1 MKNLITLKKFCLVV
15 AIVGLL
21 HTIVDAEVREI
32 KLKKSF
38 TSTQRVLCLDN
49 EDYDGKSGYSL
60 ANILQVVTS
69 CEFVAADGG
78 PFELRTV
85 NSTWGGPLARNDN
98 PLTEEADQ
106 LIREQ
111 GIIFTYDV
119 GDWDDSTEFHTLT
132 ILASFEGIR
141 VCRIDY
147 TRQVSKKI
155 PLTKEIIV
163 FPGIEVPV
171 NMDRYRHTYSK
182 EVLQEIQNKKNST
195 N

>member
-1 MKNLITLKKFCLVV
+1 MKNILTLKKFCLVV

-21 HTIVDAEVREI
+21 HTIVDAEIREI

-49 EDYDGKSGYSL
+49 QDYDGHGYSL
-60 ANILQVVTS
+60 EDIIYAVASTNY
-69 CEFVAADGG
+69 VAADGG

-85 NSTWGGPLARNDN
+85 NSTWGGPASLNN

-106 LIREQ
+106 LIHEQ
-111 GIIFTYDV
+111 GVIFTYDV
-119 GDWDDSTEFHTLT
+119 QDWSDDTEFHTLT
-132 ILASFEGIR
+132 ILVSFEGIR

-147 TRQVSKKI
+147 TRKVSKKI

-163 FPGIEVPV
+163 YPGIEVPV
-171 NMDRYRHTYSK
+171 NTDRYRRLHSTD
-182 EVLQEIQNKKNST
+182 LARNKKNST